1 MRASVEKLVVNFVN
15 TFSIG
20 GSYNTKHPQ
29 VPRPST
35 QQKSCTAYSEKDFS
49 SSLHIQ
55 QEPLLSGRL
64 VLYVLPQKEYY
75 HDFLL

>member
-1 MRASVEKLVVNFVN
+1 MRAIVKKLVVNLAH

-20 GSYNTKHPQ
+20 GIYNTKPSQ
-29 VPRPST
+29 VPHPSI
-35 QQKSCTAYSEKDFS
+35 QQKSCTAYNEKDFS

-64 VLYVLPQKEYY
+64 VLYVLPHQ
-75 HDFLL
+75 